1 MKHLGIIGLRL
12 GFTLALSLALAAP
25 LNAAPPVAVASPV
38 SESTIDGGRFG
49 TIHVYRPDQSVVGVV
64 LFFSGDGGWEG
75 GVIDHA
81 RRLAGEGYV
90 VGGVDVRE
98 YLQAIQLKS
107 VPHVGSTAACVSL
120 ANEVEALSQHLQR
133 TLGLSNYSRPV
144 LFGYS
149 AGAAVVYATLAQA
162 PAGLFS
168 GGVSLGFCPELDFGG
183 ATLCTGAGLHFKS
196 QPRGTSREV
205 ELAPDP
211 SLAKSWSIVHG
222 DLDTVCNAAATKSFA
237 SAIPGARL
245 MALPQAGHELRG
257 ADTWWPMLRQDY
269 RAMQSA
275 TLAADT
281 LRSSGPPDALQDL
294 PITEVPAGF
303 SGSDVFAVMI
313 SGDGGWATL
322 DQGVSAALAARG
334 IPVAG
339 LNSLRYFWQ
348 ERTPERTATDVD
360 RMIEHYADQ
369 WHKTRV
375 LLIGYSFGADVMPS
389 VFNRLTANSRAR
401 VASINLLGLGPGAT
415 FEVSAA
421 EWLPGMSERGA
432 PVLPEI
438 AKFGSTPALCIDGA
452 GEKHTLC
459 PELEKLGVEVRQ
471 IGEGH
476 HFSGLAQEIAE
487 AIIRKH

>member
-1 MKHLGIIGLRL
+1 LKSLRNL
-12 GFTLALSLALAAP
+12 GFTLTLALVLAMP
-25 LNAAPPVAVASPV
+25 LNAATQAGTPSRV

-49 TIHVYRPDQSVVGVV
+49 PVHVYRPDQNIVGVV

-81 RRLAGEGYV
+81 RRLAGEGYL
-90 VGGVDVRE
+90 VGGVDVRN
-98 YLQAIQLKS
+98 YLESIRLKP
-107 VPHVGSTAACVSL
+107 VPHVGSAAACVSL
-120 ANEVEALSQHLQR
+120 ANEVESLSQHLQR

-149 AGAAVVYATLAQA
+149 AGAAVVYSTLAQA
-162 PAGLFS
+162 PVGLFS
-168 GGVSLGFCPELDFGG
+168 GGVSLGFCPEMDFGG

-196 QPRGTSREV
+196 QPRGKANEV

-211 SLAKSWSIVHG
+211 SLHNSWSIVHG
-222 DLDTVCNAAATKSFA
+222 DLDTVCGAAATKSFT

-245 MALPQAGHELRG
+245 TALPQAGHELRG
-257 ADTWWPMLRQDY
+257 ADAWWPKLRQDY
-269 RAMQSA
+269 QAMESA
-275 TLAADT
+275 TLATDAR
-281 LRSSGPPDALQDL
+281 LNSAPPDALLDL
-294 PITEVPAGF
+294 PITEVPAGI

-322 DQGVSAALAARG
+322 DQGLSAALAARG
-334 IPVAG
+334 VPVAG

-360 RMIEHYADQ
+360 RMIEHYAAQ

-389 VFNRLTANSRAR
+389 VFNRLRAQSRAR

-415 FEVSAA
+415 YEVSAA
-421 EWLPGMSERGA
+421 EWLPGASRRGA

-452 GEKHTLC
+452 GERHTMC
-459 PELEKLGVEVRQ
+459 PELEKLGIEVRQ

-487 AIIRKH
+487 AIIRKR